1 MVCKNKEIG
10 VTGALTMDDGILL
23 CEFSQLLIKRS
34 PSPLTLREAKVEKQ
48 KETVFEVSRK
58 EKKFA

>member
-23 CEFSQLLIKRS
+23 CEFSQLLIER
-34 PSPLTLREAKVEKQ
+34 PPPPLTLREA
-48 KETVFEVSRK
+48 TG
-58 EKKFA
+58 